1 MAIVQPIRK
10 KEDIEKIEK
19 LLKEQ
24 NEQNLLLFTLGIN
37 CGLRISDILNLNVKD
52 VKAKSYINITEQK
65 TGKFKRIPINSKLKI
80 MFEKYVKERKEDT
93 PLFTNSQNGR
103 LNRFSAY
110 HIIKNACKEAG
121 VEEKVGTHTLRKT
134 FGYHHYKKFKDIAM
148 LQKIF
153 NHSSANVTLKYIG
166 L

>member
-19 LLKEQ
+19 LLKQQ

-65 TGKFKRIPINSKLKI
+65 TGKFKRIPNRYNS
-80 MFEKYVKERKEDT
+80 
-93 PLFTNSQNGR
+93 
-103 LNRFSAY
+103 
-110 HIIKNACKEAG
+110 IKW
-121 VEEKVGTHTLRKT
+121 R
-134 FGYHHYKKFKDIAM
+134 
-148 LQKIF
+148 
-153 NHSSANVTLKYIG
+153 
-166 L
+166 